1 MQKIKPFTEGLES
14 GLELPQQTQWMYYY
28 YKHTLVC
35 STLET
40 KGESKHICTF

>member
-1 MQKIKPFTEGLES
+1 MQKTKPLPEGLES

-28 YKHTLVC
+28 KHTLVC

-40 KGESKHICTF
+40 KGKSKHICTF